1 MSIKAD
7 YFARPFDKFWLLNTG
22 ASSLIR
28 PHSPTLPNRSH
39 VHVANNRVVW
49 KNLSEAQKDQ
59 RRAANADQRG
69 ANAVYGQKYS
79 LKQVDQW
86 ALKAD
91 KVNEFGVQLSNG
103 RKAIVRIEIRE
114 EMMIR
119 SKRKKNM
126 KDKPFRLLS
135 AQLLDP
141 ETEEPIYKSKRRMWL
156 GIWGKRR
163 KELTGEEIYWS
174 YRNRFDI
181 EHFLCFGKQR
191 LLLDK
196 FQTPD
201 AEHLDNWMEV
211 ASLAYWLLWV
221 SQEQAHPQVLKW
233 QQYDENYKKRVQQ
246 ELRVSPSEVQRQ
258 MERIILSFEQ
268 EQFIPKLKIKIKGRQ
283 KGQTQ
288 PKRKR
293 YKVVWKA
300 KKRKKKSA

>member
-1 MSIKAD
+1 LSIKAD

-49 KNLSEAQKDQ
+49 KNLSQAQKDQ

-126 KDKPFRLLS
+126 KDKPFRLL
-135 AQLLDP
+135 
-141 ETEEPIYKSKRRMWL
+141 K
-156 GIWGKRR
+156 
-163 KELTGEEIYWS
+163 
-174 YRNRFDI
+174 
-181 EHFLCFGKQR
+181 
-191 LLLDK
+191 
-196 FQTPD
+196 
-201 AEHLDNWMEV
+201 
-211 ASLAYWLLWV
+211 
-221 SQEQAHPQVLKW
+221 
-233 QQYDENYKKRVQQ
+233 
-246 ELRVSPSEVQRQ
+246 
-258 MERIILSFEQ
+258 
-268 EQFIPKLKIKIKGRQ
+268 
-283 KGQTQ
+283 
-288 PKRKR
+288 
-293 YKVVWKA
+293 
-300 KKRKKKSA
+300 